1 MLGRLEM
8 DVDECI
14 AAYSELASN
23 VFHEKQ
29 SRIPVTINGK
39 TKPRFDSA
47 KLKTAI
53 EGIAT
58 KFRASGTDLFNDG
71 NQRGCKT

>member
-14 AAYSELASN
+14 SAYSELASK
-23 VFHEKQ
+23 VFREKQ
-29 SRIPVTINGK
+29 SRLPVTINGK

-47 KLKTAI
+47 KLKSAI
-53 EGIAT
+53 EDVAT
-58 KFRASGTDLFNDG
+58 KCHVSGTDLFNDG
-71 NQRGCKT
+71 SERGCKT